1 MSTNVN
7 TRGDLIETGIIVQR
21 NLAAVRTNPQL
32 LDSTGFQFLYTTACW
47 ENNYA
52 RTRKI

>member
-1 MSTNVN
+1 MSTDVDA
-7 TRGDLIETGIIVQR
+7 RGYLIKTGIEVQR
-21 NLAAVRTNPQL
+21 NLAATRKNPQL
-32 LDSTGFQFLYTTACW
+32 LDFTGFQFLYTTACW